1 MAVTEAEEHATR
13 REDRPTARLLL
24 AHRMKPARDRAVVRA
39 FLRALGVAFTEAEI
53 VAPVEAPIDVR
64 FRQAHLHLRDLFDHQ
79 RGRDWQEKETWVH
92 QARALA
98 DGGDPRSPAVERDL
112 AGVVPHVTAALAAQA
127 AWYGTRCVGLD
138 ALVPVDGRW
147 RLLAPPAPASEVEAL
162 TLQGW
167 RSVSVLCP
175 PYGMVLYAASGAPV
189 FLRMMTGKLLRQWD
203 NMDTLFE
210 RVKS

>member
-1 MAVTEAEEHATR
+1 MAVTEAEERATR
-13 REDRPTARLLL
+13 GEDRPTMRLLL

-79 RGRDWQEKETWVH
+79 RGRDWQEKETWIH
-92 QARALA
+92 QARTLA
-98 DGGDPRSPAVERDL
+98 DGGDPRSPGVERDL
-112 AGVVPHVTAALAAQA
+112 TGVVPQVTAALAAQA

-138 ALVPVDGRW
+138 ALVSVDGRW
-147 RLLAPPAPASEVEAL
+147 RLLAPPAQASEVEAL

-189 FLRMMTGKLLRQWD
+189 FLRMVTGKLLRQW
-203 NMDTLFE
+203 NNIDTLFE